1 MYSHI
6 YFIVEDIRNSNKIL
20 DLLYFIV
27 NVNHVDYCYKL
38 FWFLSCLYLGDEEHT
53 RETIINFFTDNRID
67 WFLVF
72 GLLCRHTASNPI
84 TAEMHTSSV
93 R

>member
-1 MYSHI
+1 M
-6 YFIVEDIRNSNKIL
+6 
-20 DLLYFIV
+20 
-27 NVNHVDYCYKL
+27 
-38 FWFLSCLYLGDEEHT
+38 SCLYLGDEEHT

-84 TAEMHTSSV
+84 TAEMHTSGV
-93 R
+93 RSPEAPDRIGRHSRTGPRTLQCCFKVNIRLRKYTNNREIQ